1 MTVTL
6 NIDGAWVCTHPTA
19 MEQSFSRRDLLT
31 PGELRSLSERSD
43 LRGGLQMASHVG
55 AIVIVGIL
63 HAQALGSGWVWL
75 TGLGL
80 GVLLNFL
87 YAAQHELSHATVFK
101 TRKLNEVFGRIIGF
115 IQVFPRDFDQVMH
128 FAHHQYTQDWERDG
142 ELVREPYTLT
152 TYLLWLSGI
161 TYWRNRFFGVIR
173 RARGIIIEPFIRAE
187 EEAMIIRES
196 RLHVLGYAVIALLS
210 VIFSS
215 WGALIFWLIP
225 MILTKPIHQLQN
237 TIEHLGLSHVNDIME
252 NTRSTRANAVQRWLC
267 WQMPYHTAHH
277 TFPAVPFWKLRDLN
291 DRIEAKAG
299 TVHRMGWLE
308 FQVQVIGKLLTK
320 DESQYP
326 MDEVWV
332 IPRSGG
338 RVTRMPAE

>member
-1 MTVTL
+1 M
-6 NIDGAWVCTHPTA
+6 DA
-19 MEQSFSRRDLLT
+19 SFSRRKLLT
-31 PGELRSLSERSD
+31 PIELRRLSERSD
-43 LRGGLQMASHVG
+43 LQGGLQMASHVG
-55 AIVIVGIL
+55 AIIAVGIL
-63 HAQALGSGWVWL
+63 HGYAMGTGWVWV
-75 TGLGL
+75 TGFAL

-115 IQVFPRDFDQVMH
+115 IQVFPRDFDQIMH

-161 TYWRNRFFGVIR
+161 TYWRNRVFGVVR

-187 EEAMIIRES
+187 EEAKVIRES
-196 RLHVLGYAVIALLS
+196 RLHLLGYGVIAALS
-210 VIFSS
+210 LIFSS
-215 WGALIFWLIP
+215 WAALTFWLLP
-225 MILTKPIHQLQN
+225 MVLTKPVHQLQN
-237 TIEHLGLSHVNDIME
+237 TIEHLGLSHENDIME
-252 NTRSTRANAVQRWLC
+252 NTRSTRANALQRWLC

-277 TFPAVPFWKLRDLN
+277 TFPAVPFWKLRELN
-291 DRIEAKAG
+291 DRIEDKAG
-299 TVHRMGWLE
+299 QVHRMGWLE
-308 FQVQVIGKLLTK
+308 FQREVIGKLMAK

-326 MDEVWV
+326 MDEVWI

>member
-1 MTVTL
+1 
-6 NIDGAWVCTHPTA
+6 
-19 MEQSFSRRDLLT
+19 MEASFSRRKILT
-31 PGELRSLSERSD
+31 PVELRALSERSD

-55 AIVIVGIL
+55 AIAFVAWL
-63 HAQALGSGWVWL
+63 HALAMGTGWVWL
-75 TGLGL
+75 TGLAL

-115 IQVFPRDFDQVMH
+115 IQIFPRDFDQIMH
-128 FAHHQYTQDWERDG
+128 FAHHQHTQDWDRDG

-152 TYLLWLSGI
+152 TYLLWLSGV
-161 TYWRNRFFGVIR
+161 TYWRNRVFGVAR
-173 RARGIIIEPFIRAE
+173 RARGVIIEPFIRAE
-187 EEAMIIRES
+187 EEARVIFES
-196 RLHVLGYAVIALLS
+196 RVHVVGYGLILLGSL
-210 VIFSS
+210 IFGS
-215 WGALIFWLIP
+215 WAFATFWLIP

-237 TIEHLGLSHVNDIME
+237 TIEHLGLSHVDDILE
-252 NTRSTRANAVQRWLC
+252 NTRSTRANAVQNWLC

-299 TVHRMGWLE
+299 DVHRMGWIE
-308 FQVQVIGKLLTK
+308 FQIEVIGKLMAK

-326 MDEVWV
+326 MDEVWI
-332 IPRSGG
+332 IPRVGG
-338 RVTRMPAE
+338 RTTRMPAE